1 VTLLHST
8 AHFISI
14 NWFSSKATTS
24 GPIRSQRPPLMVPP
38 AVPYIINGGQGG
50 GCRGRGHWTVSS
62 FITVCNQCPLTTV
75 KGFPRRHRQVPV
87 MTSRQGFTR
96 LSVSL
101 PAVGDVGTA
110 TASTRIRIDEHEWRL
125 LNNWLHVCS
134 GVTRAIGARRHKQ
147 WSSPR
152 QKKLK

>member
-1 VTLLHST
+1 
-8 AHFISI
+8 
-14 NWFSSKATTS
+14 
-24 GPIRSQRPPLMVPP
+24 MVPP

-96 LSVSL
+96 LSVSS

-134 GVTRAIGARRHKQ
+134 GVTRAIGARRQKQ

-152 QKKLK
+152 QKKIKIGLGRNSYCFRSVRLHEFVGEEGAHGVWKYSN